1 MLFFIKVSYITYCL
15 IKYMMPIILSQYS
28 VVNAHVK
35 STAGHSVTVQVNPTT
50 APWYSRRLDAAKPA
64 SEDAA
69 DAVCASRRSRL
80 AGSWLR
86 ASATVSD
93 TAADSSCCMHCSRC
107 HRDGCCWVLTHQAR
121 EAVVPTFAIIVCPST
136 PDLWRTCP
144 AELSEYSQIWP
155 WLLAEN
161 VLFRVLF

>member
-1 MLFFIKVSYITYCL
+1 MHMSNRQPDTVSLFKWIQQLHRGIHKVYISLAIY
-15 IKYMMPIILSQYS
+15 IL
-28 VVNAHVK
+28 
-35 STAGHSVTVQVNPTT
+35 
-50 APWYSRRLDAAKPA
+50 WYSRRLDAAKPA

-93 TAADSSCCMHCSRC
+93 TAADSSCCMHCNRC
-107 HRDGCCWVLTHQAR
+107 HRDECCWVLTHQAR

-136 PDLWRTCP
+136 PDLLRTCP